1 MRKFLVAAAMMAVA
15 QGAEA
20 ADMPDLPILRGA
32 MTDGLTSSRTI
43 WHGYYAG
50 VQAGTG
56 QSDTNFAHSTD
67 AVTAHL
73 LNNTTLEST
82 AAVSTWPLLSKQTA
96 RGTGYGAFAG
106 YNSQWDD
113 VVVGVEASYLHG
125 KFGGSQT
132 GSMERLVTMSATVN
146 DDVISTSTSQMK
158 ISDYGTLRARAGYAV
173 GSFLPYLFAGGAFG
187 LADISRTSTVSG
199 YHDYGLGKTNV
210 AFGVSETNQQKSH
223 LVTGY
228 TAGLGVDV
236 NLIGGLFMRAEW
248 EYVRF
253 TASVDTSIN
262 TVRAGLGYKF

>member
-1 MRKFLVAAAMMAVA
+1 MRKLLLAAAMMAMA
-15 QGAEA
+15 HGADA

-56 QSDTNFAHSTD
+56 QSDMNFAGSTD

-73 LNNTTLEST
+73 LSNTTLENT
-82 AAVSTWPLLSKQTA
+82 AAVSTWPLLGKQTA

-132 GSMERLVTMSATVN
+132 GSMERLVQLTDL
-146 DDVISTSTSQMK
+146 DDVISTSTSTMA
-158 ISDYGTLRARAGYAV
+158 ISDYGTLRARAGYAF

-187 LADISRTSTVSG
+187 LADMSRTSTVYG
-199 YHDYGLGKTNV
+199 VHDYGGANTPYR
-210 AFGVSETNQQKSH
+210 VSETNRQNSH

-262 TVRAGLGYKF
+262 TLRAGLGYKF